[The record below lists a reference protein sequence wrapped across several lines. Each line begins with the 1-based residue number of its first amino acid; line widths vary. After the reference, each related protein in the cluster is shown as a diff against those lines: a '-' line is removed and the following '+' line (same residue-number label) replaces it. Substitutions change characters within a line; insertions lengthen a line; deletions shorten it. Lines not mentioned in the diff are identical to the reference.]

1 MRYQQVFLQRSS
13 DTSGKGPALTDSH
26 RSACPYPFGSLPI
39 IRQYNQRV
47 HTESGGLGGLHRSF
61 SSTCYWRSKE
71 KYALRS
77 GVESTLSQ
85 GVRRFDLRQS
95 RYPGLAR
102 TYLQQLLTAT
112 AMHVVQG
119 LA

>member
-1 MRYQQVFLQRSS
+1 M
-13 DTSGKGPALTDSH
+13 
-26 RSACPYPFGSLPI
+26 
-39 IRQYNQRV
+39 
-47 HTESGGLGGLHRSF
+47 
-61 SSTCYWRSKE
+61 
-71 KYALRS
+71 RS

-95 RYPGLAR
+95 RYPGLAQ

>member
-1 MRYQQVFLQRSS
+1 MEL
-13 DTSGKGPALTDSH
+13 PAGYWYTTTDSH
-26 RSACPYPFGSLPI
+26 RSDGPYPFGSLPI

-61 SSTCYWRSKE
+61 SSACYWWSKE

-95 RYPGLAR
+95 RYLGLAR
-102 TYLQQLLTAT
+102 THRQQLLTAT
-112 AMHVVQG
+112 AMNVVQV